1 MSWSVS
7 AVVKRLDELDLGQYA
22 SQFEKNDISG
32 PVLPLLTDAHLKEL
46 GIKVIGHRLKFLKYV
61 QSLMKGGSGGSSS
74 ASNRSSNSRQPQSR
88 QKAQQPPPE
97 PEGSSEDEPPP
108 TTNGGTSSNGN
119 GGAASSWEQ
128 KRRQMM
134 LKKMQA
140 NKQSNGQ
147 NDGSQSNRS
156 NGRLL
161 SPEIIEEVP
170 KVQKQQAEVS
180 RPKPKSKPPPPPSY
194 DDEDDNDDDVYTP
207 PPPPKKPVRK
217 QNPTPPPPA
226 EDDGDDDRVECA
238 YCHRKFA
245 SDRIE
250 KHEQICSRMSS
261 KKKRVF
267 DASKQRLQGTEAA
280 QFASK
285 SKNKEEP
292 KPKPSK
298 FKQEHEKLVE
308 ALRAA
313 RKIQAYEK
321 AKEEGKAVGPPPELP
336 KYEIEDDD
344 RVPCP
349 YCGRKFGAD
358 AAQKHISVCER
369 MNGGRNRGAANKRG
383 GRR

>member
-1 MSWSVS
+1 MSYMSWSVS

-46 GIKVIGHRLKFLKYV
+46 GMKIIGHRLKFLKYV
-61 QSLMKGGSGGSSS
+61 QSLIKGGGSTSSTS
-74 ASNRSSNSRQPQSR
+74 ASRNNYSRAPPRQKPQS
-88 QKAQQPPPE
+88 PPQE
-97 PEGSSEDEPPP
+97 QENLSDEDNSAPA
-108 TTNGGTSSNGN
+108 NGGTSN
-119 GGAASSWEQ
+119 GGGASSSWEQ

-140 NKQSNGQ
+140 NKQVS
-147 NDGSQSNRS
+147 STPS

-170 KVQKQQAEVS
+170 KNTRPEPS

-194 DDEDDNDDDVYTP
+194 DDDEDEDDAYTP
-207 PPPPKKPVRK
+207 PPPPKRPVKKPT
-217 QNPTPPPPA
+217 NPSPPP
-226 EDDGDDDRVECA
+226 EHDDDGDDDRAECA

-245 SDRIE
+245 SDRIQ

-261 KKKRVF
+261 KKKHVF

-280 QFASK
+280 QFVSK
-285 SKNKEEP
+285 SKNKDEP

-336 KYEIEDDD
+336 KYEIADDD

>member
-1 MSWSVS
+1 MSYMSWSVS
-7 AVVKRLDELDLGQYA
+7 QVIKRLDELDLGQYS

-46 GIKVIGHRLKFLKYV
+46 GMKIIGHRLKFLKYV
-61 QSLMKGGSGGSSS
+61 QSLMKGGS
-74 ASNRSSNSRQPQSR
+74 NRSSSSSSRNNNSRPQ
-88 QKAQQPPPE
+88 QQPPRQKPQSPPQE
-97 PEGSSEDEPPP
+97 QDNSSEDDNSTPG
-108 TTNGGTSSNGN
+108 TGGTSNG

-140 NKQSNGQ
+140 NKQVSPTP
-147 NDGSQSNRS
+147 S

-170 KVQKQQAEVS
+170 KNNKPQPEPT
-180 RPKPKSKPPPPPSY
+180 RPKPKSRPPPPPSN
-194 DDEDDNDDDVYTP
+194 DDEDESDDDAYTP
-207 PPPPKKPVRK
+207 PPPPKRPARK
-217 QNPTPPPPA
+217 VNPSPPPP
-226 EDDGDDDRVECA
+226 DDDDGGDDDRVECA

-245 SDRIE
+245 TDRIE

-280 QFASK
+280 QFVSK
-285 SKNKEEP
+285 TKNKDEP

-336 KYEIEDDD
+336 KYEIADDD

-349 YCGRKFGAD
+349 YCGRKFGAE
-358 AAQKHISVCER
+358 AAQKHIAVCER
-369 MNGGRNRGAANKRG
+369 MNGGRMRGGAANKRNG
-383 GRR
+383 KR

>member
-1 MSWSVS
+1 MSYMSWSVS
-7 AVVKRLDELDLGQYA
+7 TVIKHLDELDLGQYS

-46 GIKVIGHRLKFLKYV
+46 GMKIIGHRLKFLKYV
-61 QSLMKGGSGGSSS
+61 QSLSKGSSGGSSAS
-74 ASNRSSNSRQPQSR
+74 SNRSTNSRPQQQIPRQKPQS
-88 QKAQQPPPE
+88 PPQE
-97 PEGSSEDEPPP
+97 QENISEDESPPAG
-108 TTNGGTSSNGN
+108 NGGTNN
-119 GGAASSWEQ
+119 AGGAASNWEQ

-140 NKQSNGQ
+140 NKQPSAAP
-147 NDGSQSNRS
+147 SS
-156 NGRLL
+156 GRLL

-170 KVQKQQAEVS
+170 KSMKQQAEPA

-194 DDEDDNDDDVYTP
+194 DDENEDDEDAYTP
-207 PPPPKKPVRK
+207 PPPPKKPTRK
-217 QNPTPPPPA
+217 QNPSPPPP
-226 EDDGDDDRVECA
+226 DDDGGDDDRVECA

-245 SDRIE
+245 NDRIE

-280 QFASK
+280 QFVSK
-285 SKNKEEP
+285 TKNKEEP

-336 KYEIEDDD
+336 KYEIADDD

-349 YCGRKFGAD
+349 YCGRKFGAE

-369 MNGGRNRGAANKRG
+369 MNAGRMRGGAANKRN